1 MYILP
6 RFIELHTYNNN
17 PVYIN
22 LDAVAYIKEDYQGVM
37 VYFNTMQISSKE
49 KGGMLNKIETSLKR
63 ILVTESYS
71 KVKSLIEE

>member
-1 MYILP
+1 MYIMP

-37 VYFNTMQISSKE
+37 VYFNTIQISSKE

>member
-1 MYILP
+1 MYIMP

-22 LDAVAYIKEDYQGVM
+22 LDAIAYIEEEYQGVM

-49 KGGMLNKIETSLKR
+49 KGGVLNKIETSLKR

>member
-1 MYILP
+1 MTK
-6 RFIELHTYNNN
+6 FIELHTYNNS
-17 PVYIN
+17 PIYIN
-22 LDAVAYIKEDYQGVM
+22 LESIAYIQEEFQGVM

-63 ILVTESYS
+63 ILVIESYS

>member
-1 MYILP
+1 MTK
-6 RFIELHTYNNN
+6 FIELHTYNNS
-17 PVYIN
+17 PIYIN
-22 LDAVAYIKEDYQGVM
+22 LESIAYIQEEFQGVM
-37 VYFNTMQISSKE
+37 VYFNTIQISSKE

>member
-1 MYILP
+1 MTK
-6 RFIELHTYNNN
+6 FIELHTYNNS
-17 PVYIN
+17 PIYIN
-22 LDAVAYIKEDYQGVM
+22 LESIAYIQEEFQGVM

-49 KGGMLNKIETSLKR
+49 KGGMLNKIETSSKR

>member
-1 MYILP
+1 MP
-6 RFIELHTYNNN
+6 RFIELHTYHNV
-17 PVYIN
+17 PIYIN
-22 LDAVAYIKEDYQGVM
+22 LESIAYIQEEYQGVM

-49 KGGMLNKIETSLKR
+49 KGGMLNKIETSLKK

>member
-1 MYILP
+1 MTK
-6 RFIELHTYNNN
+6 FIELHTYNNS
-17 PVYIN
+17 PIYIN
-22 LDAVAYIKEDYQGVM
+22 LESIAYIQEEFQGVM

>member
-1 MYILP
+1 MS
-6 RFIELHTYNNN
+6 RFIELHTYHNV
-17 PVYIN
+17 PIYIN
-22 LDAVAYIKEDYQGVM
+22 LESIAYIQEEYQGVM

-49 KGGMLNKIETSLKR
+49 NKGMLNKIETSLKK

>member
-1 MYILP
+1 MYIMS

-22 LDAVAYIKEDYQGVM
+22 LDAVAYIEEDYQGVM

-49 KGGMLNKIETSLKR
+49 KGGVLNKIETSLKR

>member
-1 MYILP
+1 MYIMP

-63 ILVTESYS
+63 ILLTESYS

>member
-1 MYILP
+1 MYIMP
-6 RFIELHTYNNN
+6 RFIELHTYDNN

>member
-1 MYILP
+1 MP
-6 RFIELHTYNNN
+6 RFIELHTYHNV
-17 PVYIN
+17 PIYIN
-22 LDAVAYIKEDYQGVM
+22 LESIAYIQEEYQGVM

-49 KGGMLNKIETSLKR
+49 NKGMLNKIETSLKK

>member
-1 MYILP
+1 MPI
-6 RFIELHTYNNN
+6 
-17 PVYIN
+17 YIN
-22 LDAVAYIKEDYQGVM
+22 LESIAYIQEEFQGVM

>member
-1 MYILP
+1 MTK
-6 RFIELHTYNNN
+6 FIELHTYNNS
-17 PVYIN
+17 PIYIN
-22 LDAVAYIKEDYQGVM
+22 LESIAYIEEDYQGVM
-37 VYFNTMQISSKE
+37 VHFNTLQISSKE

>member
-1 MYILP
+1 MTK
-6 RFIELHTYNNN
+6 FIELHTYNNS
-17 PVYIN
+17 PIYIN
-22 LDAVAYIKEDYQGVM
+22 LESIAYIQEEYQGVM
-37 VYFNTMQISSKE
+37 VYFNTIQISSKE

>member
-1 MYILP
+1 MP
-6 RFIELHTYNNN
+6 RFIELHTYNNS
-17 PVYIN
+17 PIFIN
-22 LDAVAYIKEDYQGVM
+22 LDSVAYIEEDYQGVM

-63 ILVTESYS
+63 ILVTETYS

>member
-1 MYILP
+1 MTK
-6 RFIELHTYNNN
+6 FIELHTYNNS
-17 PVYIN
+17 PIYIN
-22 LDAVAYIKEDYQGVM
+22 LESIAYIQEEYQGVM

>member
-1 MYILP
+1 MP
-6 RFIELHTYNNN
+6 RFIELHKYNNN

-22 LDAVAYIKEDYQGVM
+22 LDAVAYIEEDYQGVM

-49 KGGMLNKIETSLKR
+49 KGGVLNKIENSLKR

>member
-1 MYILP
+1 MP
-6 RFIELHTYNNN
+6 RFIELHTYHNV
-17 PVYIN
+17 PIYIN
-22 LDAVAYIKEDYQGVM
+22 LESIAYIQEEYQGVM